1 MSSDFR
7 EKPSRFDSA
16 RFRAFWTALAGLFA
30 RRPGLLLPFDEV
42 AEKLRLRS
50 SLYRGVR
57 PVEVEKIAG
66 SVGRTHDFDENFRP
80 LRPEG
85 RERVARI
92 RQALRQ
98 GEMLPPVQLY
108 QVGQVYFVLDGH
120 HRVAVAR
127 EQGQEYI
134 DAEVIELPTPV
145 TLETGVSPEE
155 LILKAEQAGFLE
167 QTALK
172 ALRPEAHLEASEP
185 GLYDVLL
192 EHISVHRYYMGLEE
206 GREVAWEEAV
216 AHWYDHVYLPIV
228 EVIREQKVL
237 DHFPGHTEADLYV
250 WVMDHRYFLI
260 QEAGGEI
267 PPEEASDDFVRRF
280 GKHRSRR

>member
-1 MSSDFR
+1 MSSEVR
-7 EKPSRFDSA
+7 EKPSWFDSA
-16 RFRAFWTALAGLFA
+16 HFRAFWAALAGLFA
-30 RRPGLLLPFDEV
+30 RQPDLLLSFDEV
-42 AEKLRLRS
+42 AEKLHLRS

-57 PVEVEKIAG
+57 SVKVERIVG
-66 SVGRTHDFDENFRP
+66 SVGRAHDFDRDFRP

-85 RERVARI
+85 RERRARI

-98 GEMLPPVQLY
+98 AERLPPVQLY

-120 HRVAVAR
+120 HRISVAR

-145 TLETGVSPEE
+145 VLGPDLSPEE

-172 ALRPEAHLEASEP
+172 ALRPEARLEASEP

-192 EHISVHRYYMGLEE
+192 EHISVHRYYMGLE
-206 GREVAWEEAV
+206 GNREVTWEEAV

-237 DHFPGHTEADLYV
+237 EHFPGHTETDLYI
-250 WVMDHRYFLI
+250 WVMDHRYFLS

-267 PPEEASDDFVRRF
+267 PPEESSDDFVRRF
-280 GKHRSRR
+280 GRRRSRR

>member
-1 MSSDFR
+1 MSPGAEGGRFR
-7 EKPSRFDSA
+7 YDTA
-16 RFRAFWTALAGLFA
+16 RFRAFWAALAELFS
-30 RRPGLLLPFDEV
+30 RRPHLLLPFDEV
-42 AEKLRLRS
+42 VEKLRLRS

-57 PVEVEKIAG
+57 PVEVARIVG
-66 SVGRTHDFDENFRP
+66 SVGRARDFDEDFRP
-80 LRPEG
+80 LHPEG
-85 RERVARI
+85 RERRARI
-92 RQALRQ
+92 RQALRRA
-98 GEMLPPVQLY
+98 EVLPPVQLY

-120 HRVAVAR
+120 HRVSIAR

-145 TLETGVSPEE
+145 TLEPGVSPEE

-172 ALRPEAHLEASEP
+172 TLRPEARLEASEP

-206 GREVAWEEAV
+206 GREISWEEAA

-237 DHFPGHTEADLYV
+237 EHFPGHTETDLYV
-250 WVMDHRYFLI
+250 WVMDHRYFLSR
-260 QEAGGEI
+260 EAGGEV
-267 PPEEASDDFVRRF
+267 PPEEASNDFVRRF
-280 GKHRSRR
+280 GKRRRR